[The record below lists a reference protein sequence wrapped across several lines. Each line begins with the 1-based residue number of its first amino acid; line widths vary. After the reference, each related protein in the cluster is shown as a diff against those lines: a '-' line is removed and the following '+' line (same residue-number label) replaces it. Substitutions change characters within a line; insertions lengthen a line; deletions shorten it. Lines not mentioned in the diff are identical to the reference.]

1 MHMTQRESEVLSWIA
16 QGKSD
21 WQIGKIL
28 NISSKTVNYHAE
40 NAKRKLGVATR
51 IQAVIGAIRI
61 GAVAKLECELRVCVR
76 TTDFPKRDTDVDTS
90 PCCSAD
96 RRCIGAASGVSSQ
109 LA

>member
-1 MHMTQRESEVLSWIA
+1 MHLTERESEVLSWVA

-61 GAVAKLECELRVCVR
+61 GAVARMDCQLRMCVR
-76 TTDFPKRDTDVDTS
+76 PHACQASDCPDQGD
-90 PCCSAD
+90 
-96 RRCIGAASGVSSQ
+96 GLAAHGTIAPPELQ
-109 LA
+109 